1 MLVEATGILN
11 VTPEIAVLKLV
22 LSVNPFT
29 SAVLNLPPTCAFA
42 ECLKAVHLIVTS
54 PSVYM

>member
-1 MLVEATGILN
+1 VLVEATGILN

-29 SAVLNLPPTCAFA
+29 SADLNLPPTCAFA
-42 ECLKAVHLIVTS
+42 ECLKAVHLMVTS
-54 PSVYM
+54 PRV